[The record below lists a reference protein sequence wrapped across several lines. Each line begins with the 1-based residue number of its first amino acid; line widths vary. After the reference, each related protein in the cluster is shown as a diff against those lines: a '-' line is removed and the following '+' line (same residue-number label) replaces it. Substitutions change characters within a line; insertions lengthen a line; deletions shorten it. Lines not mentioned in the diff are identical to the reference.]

1 MQNKAEIN
9 RNRGIIERL
18 RFYLSPFE
26 LDLQEKSKIIL
37 AGSIIIIT
45 SPVLISFSMLHI
57 LRDNLFLGYF
67 LLIAGVSLI
76 LSLLILK
83 KLENIA
89 VFSRTNLVIVGILFL
104 YLLARSSPDGHMAL
118 WLYVYPL
125 VVFFLL
131 GHIEGLFFNLAFF
144 IFILFFFLIQNFTLF
159 TPIYP
164 IEFKVRFS
172 IALFLVGGLSYTYE
186 FIRYKLHKGMVKNQQ
201 QLKMETERLANS
213 KKEADEANRAKSDFL
228 ANMSHELR
236 TPLNHIIGFT
246 EVLMN
251 NNDRKLESVQ
261 QEYITDI
268 HSSGKHL
275 LALIDDVLDLAKI
288 ESGKQALIISD
299 VNLKEVLEN
308 SLAIIHDVTRK
319 NQIALSWD
327 VDGVPQIIQSDERKL
342 KQIMYN
348 LLGNAAKFTP
358 IGGSVIVSAK
368 LVDCGVRS
376 GRRSDDPKF
385 LKFILN
391 PNDDSAVC
399 GDHIKECVEIAVT
412 DSGIGIQK
420 EDQKRVFDRFE
431 QLDGSTNKK
440 FQGTGVGLAVTKR
453 LVELMGGKIWV
464 ESDGEGK
471 GSTFRFIIPT

>member
-9 RNRGIIERL
+9 RKRWIIERF

-26 LDLQEKSKIIL
+26 LDLQEKSKMIL

-57 LRDNLFLGYF
+57 LGHDLFLGYI
-67 LLIAGVSLI
+67 LLIAGLSLI
-76 LSLLILK
+76 FSLLILK

-104 YLLARSSPDGHMAL
+104 YLLARSTPDGHMAL

-144 IFILFFFLIQNFTLF
+144 VFILFFFLIQDFTPF

-164 IEFKVRFS
+164 IEFKIRFS

-186 FIRYKLHKGMVKNQQ
+186 FIRYKFHKGMVKNQR
-201 QLKMETERLANS
+201 QLTKETERLANS
-213 KKEADEANRAKSDFL
+213 KKEAEEANRAKSEFL

-246 EVLMN
+246 EVLLN
-251 NNDRKLESVQ
+251 KNDSKLDSVQ
-261 QEYITDI
+261 TEYITDI

-275 LALIDDVLDLAKI
+275 LALINDVLDLAEI
-288 ESGKQALIISD
+288 ESGKRALNISA
-299 VNLKEVLEN
+299 VNLKEVMEN
-308 SLAIIHDVTRK
+308 SLAFVNDITLK
-319 NQIALSWD
+319 NRIALSWD

-342 KQIMYN
+342 KQIMSN
-348 LLGNAAKFTP
+348 LLANAAKFTP

-368 LVDCGVRS
+368 LVDCRIRS
-376 GRRSDDPKF
+376 ARRNDDPKF
-385 LKFILN
+385 LKIILN
-391 PNDDSAVC
+391 PKDDSVVS
-399 GDHIKECVEIAVT
+399 GDHTKKCVEISVT
-412 DSGIGIQK
+412 DSGIGIRK
-420 EDQKRVFDRFE
+420 EDQKRVFNRFE
-431 QLDGSTNKK
+431 QINGSTNKK
-440 FQGTGVGLAVTKR
+440 FQGTGVGLALTKR